1 MVLEA
6 PVSGSCH
13 RASTGNILFWL
24 AKKRKASEKAFP
36 MLKIIGFKIVHVTQP
51 GKASILKVVTNFLA
65 LTHLVAIGEALMVS
79 KKAVL
84 MLVKPMTL

>member
-1 MVLEA
+1 MVLDA
-6 PVSGSCH
+6 PVSGGCH
-13 RASTGNILFWL
+13 RASTGNILFCWR
-24 AKKRKASEKAFP
+24 KKKSKRESLPDA
-36 MLKIIGFKIVHVTQP
+36 KIIGFEIVHVAQP

-65 LTHLVAIGEALMVS
+65 LTNLVTIGEALMVS

>member
-1 MVLEA
+1 
-6 PVSGSCH
+6 
-13 RASTGNILFWL
+13 
-24 AKKRKASEKAFP
+24 
-36 MLKIIGFKIVHVTQP
+36 MLKIIGFGSVHVGQP

-65 LTHLVAIGEALMVS
+65 LTNLVTIGEALMVS

>member
-1 MVLEA
+1 MVGL
-6 PVSGSCH
+6 
-13 RASTGNILFWL
+13 
-24 AKKRKASEKAFP
+24 KRKAFEKAFP
-36 MLKIIGFKIVHVTQP
+36 MLKIIGFKIVHVAQP

-65 LTHLVAIGEALMVS
+65 LTNLVTIGEALMVS